1 MSLAMIE
8 PSTENVIRPVLATFK
23 HSGLTAA
30 DIGKP
35 VKVSANDTVALCANN
50 NSFDGILAT
59 VEPGVCGVAVAGD
72 MTLDYSGSDPD
83 HGFQPLVADGA
94 GKVKLE
100 SSPLDFNYYQV
111 WFVDTTEKKVRIRL
125 A

>member
-1 MSLAMIE
+1 MIE
-8 PSTENVIRPVLATFK
+8 PTTQNVLSLQLVTFK

-50 NSFDGILAT
+50 NGFDGILAT
-59 VEPGVCGVAVAGD
+59 VESGICGVAVAGD
-72 MTLDYSGSDPD
+72 LTLDYSGSDPD
-83 HGFQPLVADGA
+83 HGFQALVADGA

-100 SSPLDFNYYQV
+100 SSPLDYNYYQV